1 MHGFKLCKFNLI
13 QLHQNVIHIEV
24 GCKES
29 GYNLIRSEDAN
40 YIKQFEIVKED
51 IICTENCNN
60 LYDFKKLVQTFCELQ
75 TIPELILRMCVQETV
90 CLKLLPAFKC
100 K

>member
-1 MHGFKLCKFNLI
+1 MQRVWI
-13 QLHQNVIHIEV
+13 QSNQIH
-24 GCKES
+24 
-29 GYNLIRSEDAN
+29 EDAN

>member
-1 MHGFKLCKFNLI
+1 MHGFKLCKFNLN

-51 IICTENCNN
+51 IICTEN
-60 LYDFKKLVQTFCELQ
+60 
-75 TIPELILRMCVQETV
+75 
-90 CLKLLPAFKC
+90 
-100 K
+100 

>member
-1 MHGFKLCKFNLI
+1 MHGFKLCKFNLN

-60 LYDFKKLVQTFCELQ
+60 LYDRSGTAQIWFSSTLLTKYIFG
-75 TIPELILRMCVQETV
+75 P
-90 CLKLLPAFKC
+90 LKYIFGWK
-100 K
+100 

>member
-1 MHGFKLCKFNLI
+1 MHGFKLCKFNLN

-60 LYDFKKLVQTFCELQ
+60 LYDFYE
-75 TIPELILRMCVQETV
+75 IDSNILWTSNYSWVNLENV
-90 CLKLLPAFKC
+90 CPGNSLLEIITC
-100 K
+100 I